1 MHKFWRGMENDGLAQ
16 IVAAL
21 EVVHQSSSTNQQRR
35 EAQGVSCLGWFFF
48 VYNSLLLTCGIVS
61 RNFEA

>member
-1 MHKFWRGMENDGLAQ
+1 MENDGLAQ

-35 EAQGVSCLGWFFF
+35 EAQGVSCLGGFFSSTIHF
-48 VYNSLLLTCGIVS
+48 C
-61 RNFEA
+61 